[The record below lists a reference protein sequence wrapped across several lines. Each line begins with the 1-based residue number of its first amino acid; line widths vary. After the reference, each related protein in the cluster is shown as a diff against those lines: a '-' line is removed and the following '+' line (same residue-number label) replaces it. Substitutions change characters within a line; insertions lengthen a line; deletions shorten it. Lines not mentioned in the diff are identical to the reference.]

1 MAASER
7 HKQMPTRRKYEKLSS
22 LVLALDVFFFVLFYL
37 EGTVHLQKGA
47 CGLSM
52 IVLMQLIT
60 LVFSNTVY

>member
-7 HKQMPTRRKYEKLSS
+7 HKQMPTRRKYHKLSS
-22 LVLALDVFFFVLFYL
+22 LVALDVFFVLFYL

-52 IVLMQLIT
+52 IALMQLIT
-60 LVFSNTVY
+60 LFFSNTVY